1 MENFRAY
8 KNYFLRV
15 LVILILF
22 ALLYRIIYPSY
33 IWTKTL
39 FFLINLISE
48 GLFNHYIDKI
58 ACCYFTL
65 ATGLMCCFLS
75 QIFFFVLK
83 FAYSRLKGYRRKYL

>member
-1 MENFRAY
+1 MGKFSVY
-8 KNYFLRV
+8 KNYFFRV

-39 FFLINLISE
+39 FFLVNFISE
-48 GLFNHYIDKI
+48 GLFNHYIDRM

-65 ATGLMCCFLS
+65 ATGLMCCLLS
-75 QIFFFVLK
+75 QIFFSVLK
-83 FAYSRLKGYRRKYL
+83 FEYSRVKGCRRKHL